1 MTVEFANE
9 SAQTLAYRRLLQAV
23 VLKAVEDIQC
33 ASAAELDVRSAME
46 FILSDRFVHFC
57 DACGI
62 NGRKIRLDI
71 QSGMLHRDKIA
82 ALLAKARSKDESLAV
97 RRQAKYQADKLLKK
111 AQLAQ
116 ARSIFGDR

>member
-1 MTVEFANE
+1 MIVDFANE

-33 ASAAELDVRSAME
+33 ASVAELDVRSAME

-62 NGRKIRLDI
+62 NGRTIRLDI
-71 QSGMLHRDKIA
+71 QGGTLHRDKIA
-82 ALLAKARSKDESLAV
+82 ALLAKARSKDESPAV
-97 RRQAKYQADKLLKK
+97 RRQARSQADKLLKR
-111 AQLAQ
+111 ARLAQ
-116 ARSIFGDR
+116 SRSMR